1 MKMEMEIQ
9 KKLLTINPYSRPGTK
24 RNRTTKIAVHYVGNA
39 NSKAINNRN
48 YFENLKNQGKNGTYA
63 SSHYIVGLD
72 GEVIQCVPDDEVAY
86 TTNSANTYSIGIEC
100 CHGSDGTF
108 NSKTR
113 SSLVELVAMLLKKY
127 NLTSDDIIRH
137 YDVTGKLCP
146 ICWASNSGVKYQ
158 DYLKF
163 KNEVRDKMEEDD
175 EMVKNE
181 VLTIKGK
188 EKEYETIIKNGK
200 TFVEMREFAQD
211 LGHNVK
217 YDPVTKKKC
226 IS

>member
-1 MKMEMEIQ
+1 MQIQ
-9 KKLLTINPYSRPGTK
+9 QALLTKNNYSRPGAK
-24 RNRTTKIAVHYVGNA
+24 RSKTTKIAVHYVGNA

-48 YFENLKNQGKNGTYA
+48 YFENLKDTHTTYA

-100 CHGSDGTF
+100 CHGTDGTF

-127 NLTSDDIIRH
+127 NLTSEDIIRH

-146 ICWASNSGVKYQ
+146 ICWASNSGTKYD

-163 KNEVRDKMEEDD
+163 KKEVKNKMIEGD
-175 EMVKNE
+175 EMVKKVKMQINGVVKE
-181 VLTIKGK
+181 VNAIEKDGNNYVKLQDIKDHFIDVTYDSVK
-188 EKEYETIIKNGK
+188 KIPV
-200 TFVEMREFAQD
+200 VEARA
-211 LGHNVK
+211 
-217 YDPVTKKKC
+217 
-226 IS
+226 